1 MTAYK
6 WIVAILS
13 FIVLST
19 VNAAIL
25 KMKSSRIIIVQY
37 NFPPHGSKT
46 KLLIVHFLL
55 IFSSLHAFS
64 AYPLATCCPRYQLIK
79 ILSLVTGD

>member
-25 KMKSSRIIIVQY
+25 KMKSSRIIIFQY

-46 KLLIVHFLL
+46 KLPGV
-55 IFSSLHAFS
+55 
-64 AYPLATCCPRYQLIK
+64 PLANC
-79 ILSLVTGD
+79 